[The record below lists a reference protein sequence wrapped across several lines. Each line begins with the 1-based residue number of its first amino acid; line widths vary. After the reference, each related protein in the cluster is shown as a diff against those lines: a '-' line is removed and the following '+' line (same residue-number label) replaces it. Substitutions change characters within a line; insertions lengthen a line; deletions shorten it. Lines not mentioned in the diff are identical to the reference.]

1 MAVRWVVVL
10 GGVAGSMLDDEGLQ
24 REGRLQPRPQLLAA
38 HCAAARAAL
47 DDAQLLQRH
56 GARLRPTLG
65 RAHTPPPPPHALGVQ
80 QYQGAAAR
88 RPQHQHT
95 QHTHQRPA

>member
-1 MAVRWVVVL
+1 MAVRRVVL
-10 GGVAGSMLDDEGLQ
+10 GGVAGSVLDDEGLQ
-24 REGRLQPRPQLLAA
+24 REGRLQPRPQLLAVTP
-38 HCAAARAAL
+38 CTAAVRAGARAAL

-88 RPQHQHT
+88 RP
-95 QHTHQRPA
+95 